1 MTTIILTTIVNLGKT
16 KLGARELGHSKAEKA
31 LSRERILTAAST
43 RIRETGLESITVGD
57 LMKSV
62 NLTHG
67 GFYGH
72 FESRSDLVAAALE
85 RALADGEQASAMHT
99 GKPEAATVKSI
110 VNSYLSPAHRDH
122 PGTGC
127 AISAVAGEVSRADRQ
142 VRAIMMNQLERSIE
156 VIASAIGVPKFAEQF
171 AEAAWATMLGAITMS
186 RIFAGDK
193 RADQILTSAR
203 RAILDLEALYKAK
216 AENEAG

>member
-1 MTTIILTTIVNLGKT
+1 M
-16 KLGARELGHSKAEKA
+16 GHSKAEKA
-31 LSRERILTAAST
+31 RSRERILAAAST
-43 RIRETGLESITVGD
+43 RIREAGLESITVGD

-72 FESRSDLVAAALE
+72 FQSRSDLVAAALE
-85 RALADGEQASAMHT
+85 RALADGGEASAVHT
-99 GKPEAATVKSI
+99 GKLEAVTVKAI

-127 AISAVAGEVSRADRQ
+127 AMAAVAGEVGRADRQ
-142 VRAIMMNQLERSIE
+142 VRTIMMQQLERSIE
-156 VIASAIGVPKFAEQF
+156 AMACAIGAPKYAEAFAET
-171 AEAAWATMLGAITMS
+171 AWATMLGAITMA
-186 RIFAGDK
+186 RIFEGDK
-193 RADQILTSAR
+193 RADQVLTSAR

-216 AENEAG
+216 AENEES